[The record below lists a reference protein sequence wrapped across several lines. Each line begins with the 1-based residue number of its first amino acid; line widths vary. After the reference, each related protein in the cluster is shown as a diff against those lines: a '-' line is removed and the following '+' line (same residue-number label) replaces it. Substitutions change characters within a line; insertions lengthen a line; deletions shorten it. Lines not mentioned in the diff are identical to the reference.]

1 MPPSGRA
8 IVASLE
14 GGRDGP
20 VVEITLETTNTT
32 AIDVPDAYLLN
43 PQPPPR
49 DIELDGP
56 ASLEPNT
63 TKSYTHTAR
72 AGATLSPSSTY
83 ELVVAESGTGR
94 FDNVYWRH
102 TASTA
107 EDAASAPGWTI
118 GDEGGRG
125 GLNSVDPPPLL
136 LRVNGSPVVSHAE
149 ADIQV
154 SFGAAEYTAA
164 ESGTAVAVNLSRARP
179 FTVEIPLELAS
190 SNGGAGSGDHS
201 AIPATLTFAGGET
214 SGSFAVRAIDDA
226 DDDDGE
232 YIVLGFGDLPA
243 GYAAA
248 IVVLEDDDG
257 HRALVSNLRQAREGS
272 YGTWFQE
279 LAQGFETG
287 PNPHGYAL
295 TGVDLNI
302 TSNPNDMPS
311 PEVEVPRMRVVSG
324 SPEAAGGVALAGPAS
339 LAASHNAIRVYRFT
353 APPETYLDG
362 TTKYWIVADG
372 SGPGGT
378 DVYWSFTHSP
388 DEDPGSGSGW
398 RIDNGSFGRLYGSGT
413 PFALES
419 DIDPLMLAV
428 LGTPLDAPYN
438 RPATGEPGLAGLIF
452 QDKTLTAEVPGTIE
466 DGNGLTSPAWT
477 YQWIRTLDGVD
488 EEIPAATGAT
498 YVLAAADASYT
509 IRVRVSFTDDDG
521 FAESR
526 DSASTTVVPPG
537 VADTS
542 GIATV
547 AADWTL
553 IPPESNIGPGGQFR
567 LMFVTGD
574 PKATGDAREPFE
586 RIDATFTDINIYNEV
601 VQVAA
606 LDGHAAIR
614 NYAGHFRAL
623 ASTAAVNA
631 RTNTATA
638 ASDTDTRIY
647 WLGHR
652 GSADDSIADFYDG
665 TRWKKVGIQQDE
677 DGNEVRM
684 GLNDFVWTGTNQ
696 DGTTSSAPLG
706 SANPTVA
713 EPNRNFGQMNNNETK
728 ANTNEYPLYAL
739 SMVFEVAQAGSG
751 LGQPG
756 GGVALAAKAGRRSA
770 VPDGQT
776 PGATGA
782 GGPAAAEVLPGNDG
796 DAANL
801 DGAAGAAAVSVTARD
816 RSVEILFDA
825 PLDATARPAPGDF
838 AVEAD
843 GALRAIISVRVG
855 PDRVVLELAAPLAAG
870 ERVEASYPAPGAH
883 PVRTSDGA
891 VVAPLYRIPVTVG
904 GAPGATAG
912 LPRVRPSHAGAA
924 QPHTEA
930 APDGPLR
937 PGVPAA
943 RAKAAA
949 LAFVY
954 GRHPELDRVPDGALA
969 AAFAEALAAASADEL
984 NALGA
989 LRADRRGIAVLSGIR
1004 RATGLREIDLGGNAV
1019 SDLAPLEALDG
1030 LRRLDLAGNAVE
1042 DLWPLADL
1050 TRLRRLDLANARS
1063 SDVSPLG
1070 DLSALVWL
1078 DLSGSPLSDPLPLG
1092 RLAALRWLFGG
1103 RCGGARLARR
1113 ARTPPEAC
1121 RVCRAT
1127 ARAGDRR

>member
-1 MPPSGRA
+1 M
-8 IVASLE
+8 
-14 GGRDGP
+14 
-20 VVEITLETTNTT
+20 
-32 AIDVPDAYLLN
+32 
-43 PQPPPR
+43 
-49 DIELDGP
+49 
-56 ASLEPNT
+56 
-63 TKSYTHTAR
+63 
-72 AGATLSPSSTY
+72 
-83 ELVVAESGTGR
+83 
-94 FDNVYWRH
+94 
-102 TASTA
+102 
-107 EDAASAPGWTI
+107 
-118 GDEGGRG
+118 
-125 GLNSVDPPPLL
+125 
-136 LRVNGSPVVSHAE
+136 
-149 ADIQV
+149 
-154 SFGAAEYTAA
+154 
-164 ESGTAVAVNLSRARP
+164 
-179 FTVEIPLELAS
+179 EIPLELAS

-243 GYAAA
+243 GYAAHADATA

-257 HRALVSNLRQAREGS
+257 HRTLVSNLRQVRGGS

-279 LAQGFETG
+279 LVQGFETG
-287 PNPHGYAL
+287 SNPHGYAL

-302 TSNPNDMPS
+302 TSNPDDMPG

-339 LAASHNAIRVYRFT
+339 LAASHNAIKVYRFT
-353 APPETYLDG
+353 APPETYLDRM
-362 TTKYWIVADG
+362 TKYWIVADG

-378 DVYWSFTHSP
+378 DVYWSFTISP

-398 RIDNGSFGRLYGSGT
+398 RIDNGSLGRLYGSGV

-438 RPATGEPGLAGLIF
+438 RPATGEPGIVGLIF
-452 QDKTLTAEVPGTIE
+452 QDKTLTAEIPGTIE

-498 YVLAAADASYT
+498 YVLAAADAGYT

-547 AADWTL
+547 AADWAL

-756 GGVALAAKAGRRSA
+756 GGVALTAKAGRRSA

-782 GGPAAAEVLPGNDG
+782 GGPVAAAALPGNDG

-801 DGAAGAAAVSVTARD
+801 DGAAAAVSATARG

-843 GALRAIISVRVG
+843 GALRAIVSVRVG
-855 PDRVVLELAAPLAAG
+855 PDRLVLELAAPLAAG

-883 PVRTSDGA
+883 PVRTADGA
-891 VVAPLYRIPVTVG
+891 VVAPFYRIPVTVRDASSSPEG
-904 GAPGATAG
+904 ESTP
-912 LPRVRPSHAGAA
+912 LR
-924 QPHTEA
+924 A
-930 APDGPLR
+930 APPD
-937 PGVPAA
+937 
-943 RAKAAA
+943 KA
-949 LAFVY
+949 
-954 GRHPELDRVPDGALA
+954 
-969 AAFAEALAAASADEL
+969 
-984 NALGA
+984 
-989 LRADRRGIAVLSGIR
+989 
-1004 RATGLREIDLGGNAV
+1004 
-1019 SDLAPLEALDG
+1019 
-1030 LRRLDLAGNAVE
+1030 
-1042 DLWPLADL
+1042 
-1050 TRLRRLDLANARS
+1050 
-1063 SDVSPLG
+1063 
-1070 DLSALVWL
+1070 
-1078 DLSGSPLSDPLPLG
+1078 
-1092 RLAALRWLFGG
+1092 
-1103 RCGGARLARR
+1103 
-1113 ARTPPEAC
+1113 
-1121 RVCRAT
+1121 
-1127 ARAGDRR
+1127 